1 MKQIPE
7 SFRKNGYN
15 FEIVKRT
22 ENVVILRQLN
32 ALGGVVAWEVHKV
45 RLKPAAEAQYCQPDG
60 TYKTIKYLKS
70 EILAS
75 NQEFGRYAWSYNTQE
90 AAMNKYNELIGNP
103 ERLIPKDLTE
113 KYYNQ

>member
-7 SFRKNGYN
+7 SFRKNGYD

-22 ENVVILRQLN
+22 EKVVILRQLN

-45 RLKPAAEAQYCQPDG
+45 RLNPAAAVQYCQPDG
-60 TYKTIKYLKS
+60 TYKIIKYLKS

-90 AAMNKYNELIGNP
+90 AAMNKYNELTGNP
-103 ERLIPKDLTE
+103 ERFTPNDQTE
-113 KYYNQ
+113 EYYKQ